1 MFGISAFSE
10 SPFSSLASSTHSG
23 IASIGGTATITVHV
37 NDSLVFGVANI
48 SGLANLEALGGFT
61 AEAIVYINA
70 TATVTASAKAV
81 FSGDAA
87 ISGTGAVTAIGSIQ
101 GNNWTV
107 VPVGTNTWLR
117 IG

>member
-10 SPFSSLASSTHSG
+10 SPFSSLASSAFSG
-23 IASIGGTATITVHV
+23 IASISGTATMTVHV
-37 NDSLVFGVANI
+37 VDSLVFGVANI
-48 SGLANLEALGGFT
+48 SGLANLQALGGFT
-61 AEAIVYINA
+61 AEVIVNINA
-70 TATVTASAKAV
+70 TAIVTAAAKSV
-81 FSGDAA
+81 FSGDAS
-87 ISGTGAVTAIGSIQ
+87 ISGTGSVTAIGRIQ